1 MSKFLTIGAF
11 LMASVARAGVVWNRP
26 TPVSG
31 SNNIRLD
38 YDQSGLTNGECGQGQ
53 ETTTRGNPVI
63 IWKVKDGKAVK
74 GGLQLAWTYQYDLKQ
89 NFTVDLLTF
98 TKEKG
103 EDQTARP
110 TQVPGE
116 IPPTAPPPKPPRVTK
131 TSVYKMDAPTGT
143 TGETDTIYRNL
154 TSGVDTCRPASR
166 KYTKNCMLRMIMKSQ
181 PEGNVDSRATVSCS
195 NVYILSSNDDVTVNV
210 VIKLGER
217 DSAPML
223 PSSFKSR
230 FLNLNQKYSKMGY
243 TENNVWVVADSRANG
258 DHYADKP
265 TEKFSASGGTY
276 TVKLIVG
283 DQYGA
288 RGINNQIIANNSE
301 ELGLFLTTDAADFR
315 EAMGLNQEGGS
326 RLVTITYGGKSA
338 MNGAGSTPANLACL
352 SLILA
357 AALLLRKD

>member
-1 MSKFLTIGAF
+1 MSKFVTIGAF
-11 LMASVARAGVVWNRP
+11 LMASVARAGVVWNKP
-26 TPVSG
+26 SPVSG

-53 ETTTRGNPVI
+53 ESTRRGNPNI
-63 IWKVKDGKAVK
+63 IWLVKDGKSVK
-74 GGLQLAWTYQYDLKQ
+74 GGLQLGWTYQHDLKQ

-98 TKEKG
+98 QKTIG

-110 TQVPGE
+110 TENPGE
-116 IPPTAPPPKPPRVTK
+116 TPPTAPPPKAPRVTK
-131 TSVYKMDAPTGT
+131 KRVYSLDAPSGT
-143 TGETDTIYRNL
+143 TGETDTIFKNI
-154 TSGVDTCRPASR
+154 TSGVSTCRPASR

-195 NVYILSSNDDVTVNV
+195 NVFILSSNDDVAVDV

-223 PSSFKSR
+223 PSSFKGR
-230 FLNLNQKYSKMGY
+230 FLNNNNKYVQMGY
-243 TENNVWVVADSRANG
+243 TPNNVYVVPTTRPDG
-258 DHYADKP
+258 DHYDIRESDRFVAN
-265 TEKFSASGGTY
+265 GGSY
-276 TVKLIVG
+276 TVRLLVG

-301 ELGLFLTTDAADFR
+301 ELGTYLTTDAAYFR

-326 RLVTITYGGKSA
+326 RLVSITYAGKPA
-338 MNGAGSTPANLACL
+338 INGAGSTQANLAGL
-352 SLILA
+352 SLVLA
-357 AALLLRKD
+357 AALLLRRD